1 MFTHVDVRAMLSLV
15 SLAAAITPLSS
26 HNLGLFTRIGNPRRC
41 STINAVGAAPAAAP
55 QVLSVFDPK
64 TSTRVVL
71 VGTMHF
77 NPRSIALA
85 RDVVNAEA
93 VNGKLRVV
101 AVESCPTRWN
111 ATLEAQPAGSAMR
124 WICDNEMQAAAEAGQ
139 AFPDV
144 KIELVDQTIE
154 ETGRR
159 VVQIVALTL
168 AELVTFRWD
177 RIGSD
182 LSMALEHV
190 KGEAALKTLA
200 PTALLDPRLLLGAPL
215 SFVRYPLSLGLKSP
229 LLLGIL
235 SLIVLAANQDF
246 GAEDT
251 ALELAG
257 SLAFAAFET
266 IVLGRVLLVA
276 LLEERNYVLARNI
289 RKAAFG
295 AKPDGTI
302 VAVLGMAHLNGVAA
316 LLESSRIV

>member
-1 MFTHVDVRAMLSLV
+1 
-15 SLAAAITPLSS
+15 
-26 HNLGLFTRIGNPRRC
+26 
-41 STINAVGAAPAAAP
+41 
-55 QVLSVFDPK
+55 
-64 TSTRVVL
+64 
-71 VGTMHF
+71 MHF

-93 VNGKLRVV
+93 MTGKLRAV
-101 AVESCPTRWN
+101 AVESCQTRWN

-168 AELVTFRWD
+168 AELFTFRWD

-182 LSMALEHV
+182 LSTALEHV
-190 KGEAALKTLA
+190 KGESALKTLA

-235 SLIVLAANQDF
+235 GLIVLAANQDF

-251 ALELAG
+251 VLELAG